1 MTLPEQT
8 TAVLTLTPAA
18 VAAVKELLA
27 KRNLE
32 GYALRVFV
40 SGGGCA
46 GFQYGMALDPEV
58 RPTDVRLDCDGVT
71 VVVDEI
77 SVEYLRGAI
86 IDYVEDL
93 MGSGFRIENPNAV
106 ATCGCGHSFRTRDEA
121 APGEGAGGC
130 GCGCS

>member
-1 MTLPEQT
+1 MALSETQT
-8 TAVLTLTPAA
+8 SVLTLTPAA
-18 VAAVKELLA
+18 VAAVKDLLA

-58 RPTDVRLDCDGVT
+58 RETDVRVQCDGVT

-77 SVEYLRGAI
+77 SIEYLRGAT

-106 ATCGCGHSFRTRDEA
+106 STCGCGHSFRTDEEA
-121 APGEGAGGC
+121 ATEGHSGGC
-130 GCGCS
+130 GCGA